1 MTTKT
6 ILRAVALLL
15 TFILLFSL
23 VGCTANSELRANLRA
38 DNTVAT
44 VGDYEIPYETLYYL
58 AMNQI
63 SDMKAIHGENVFDDP
78 ARVEELKSFVADNLF
93 SYTDAMILVGR
104 DYGIELDDSD
114 IQDKVQNT
122 VDNLISID
130 LENDKSAYVDMLNLY
145 YMTDHFF
152 RTSIAVSEYMTDAI
166 LNKMLISGEID
177 DSDAA
182 ARERIYGGGV
192 IHVYQV
198 YIDPTQPQ
206 FKSNEQAKALAEQ
219 LRESVAGEQD
229 TQKRLSAMFKAKQY
243 SLDTDTRDGLYI
255 AKGEMDKA
263 FEEVAFA
270 LESPFEVSPVA
281 YINGGYCFLMRAPLD
296 DTYID
301 SHFEELKQKS
311 YYVYL
316 NQKAEDYI
324 DGGLVEW
331 TEYGAE
337 LDLLDLPEL
346 EADGGEWLDT
356 VIAAAIVGAVVL
368 VIALMVKFMPDKDKK
383 NKAKRRAGATAANGK
398 K

>member
-6 ILRAVALLL
+6 ILRTVALLL

-23 VGCTANSELRANLRA
+23 VGCAANSELRANMRA

-58 AMNQI
+58 TMNQI
-63 SDMKAIHGENVFDDP
+63 SDMKLIYGENVFDDP
-78 ARVEELKSFVADNLF
+78 ARVEELKSFVAENLF

-104 DYGIELDDSD
+104 EYGIEVEDSD
-114 IQDKVQNT
+114 IQDKVQTT

-130 LENDKSAYVDMLNLY
+130 LEGDRSAYIDLLEMY
-145 YMTDHFF
+145 YMTDHYF

-182 ARERIYGGGV
+182 ARERIYDGSV

-198 YIDPTQPQ
+198 YIDPNQPQ
-206 FKSNEQAKALAEQ
+206 FKSKEQAKDLAEQ

-255 AKGEMDKA
+255 AKGEMDRA
-263 FEEVAFA
+263 FEAVAFD
-270 LESPFEVSPVA
+270 LVEHEVSPVA

-296 DTYID
+296 DAYID

-311 YYVYL
+311 YYVSL
-316 NQKAEDYI
+316 NQKAEAYI
-324 DGGLVEW
+324 DSALVEW

-337 LDLLDLPEL
+337 LDLLDLPVL

-356 VIAAAIVGAVVL
+356 VIAACIVGGVVL
-368 VIALMVKFMPDKDKK
+368 FIALLVKFMPDQDKK
-383 NKAKRRAGATAANGK
+383 RMAKGKAGVTAANGK

>member
-6 ILRAVALLL
+6 ILRTVALLL

-23 VGCTANSELRANLRA
+23 VGCAANSELRANMRA

-58 AMNQI
+58 TMNQI
-63 SDMKAIHGENVFDDP
+63 SDMKLIYGENVFDDP
-78 ARVEELKSFVADNLF
+78 ARVEELKSFVAENLF

-104 DYGIELDDSD
+104 EYGIEVEDSD
-114 IQDKVQNT
+114 IQDKVQTT

-130 LENDKSAYVDMLNLY
+130 LEGDRSAYIDLLEMY
-145 YMTDHFF
+145 YMTDHYF

-182 ARERIYGGGV
+182 ARERIYGGSV

-198 YIDPTQPQ
+198 YIDPNQPQ
-206 FKSNEQAKALAEQ
+206 FKSKEQAKDLAEQ

-255 AKGEMDKA
+255 AKGEMDRA
-263 FEEVAFA
+263 FEAVAFD
-270 LESPFEVSPVA
+270 LVEHEVSPVA

-296 DTYID
+296 DAYID

-311 YYVYL
+311 YYVSL
-316 NQKAEDYI
+316 NQKAEAYI
-324 DGGLVEW
+324 DSALVEW

-337 LDLLDLPEL
+337 LDLLDLPVL

-356 VIAAAIVGAVVL
+356 VIAACIVGGVVL
-368 VIALMVKFMPDKDKK
+368 FIALLVKFMPDKDKK
-383 NKAKRRAGATAANGK
+383 RKAKGKAGVTAANGK